1 MRGWTPP
8 GSPSLADLHSLTGGL
23 RRPKRRVPRHE
34 VPTAM
39 CPPARFRKDLA
50 ISATKVSQPGHAA
63 RLRHTH
69 ARRHRQPSVS
79 PSRHG
84 RRLRAALTHHA
95 DGVGGTSPA
104 TVRPGGPPV
113 SRQAPAL
120 HVSTAPD
127 RSPLPGGIVAPT
139 LGSPQIR
146 RARSVYLTAP
156 APTHSCDCTA
166 NFAQR
171 CASPRMPCRPALA
184 DRCALVVPL
193 TRCRTPSDLH
203 LNRGRFRD
211 GVAASATTHRHGE
224 RSTESLTDRKVHV
237 ARQSRRRRQP
247 LGAERRNCL
256 SRANHLVGQRDTHVV
271 SGGVTDIG

>member
-1 MRGWTPP
+1 MLLVFGTLTRDDITSHPTAHPGAADEYEQLSHTMRTDWV
-8 GSPSLADLHSLTGGL
+8 GL
-23 RRPKRRVPRHE
+23 RQPRCAQ
-34 VPTAM
+34 VA
-39 CPPARFRKDLA
+39 
-50 ISATKVSQPGHAA
+50 
-63 RLRHTH
+63 
-69 ARRHRQPSVS
+69 
-79 PSRHG
+79 
-84 RRLRAALTHHA
+84 
-95 DGVGGTSPA
+95 
-104 TVRPGGPPV
+104 PPV

-156 APTHSCDCTA
+156 APTHSCDCIA

-211 GVAASATTHRHGE
+211 GVAASVTTHRHGE
-224 RSTESLTDRKVHV
+224 
-237 ARQSRRRRQP
+237 
-247 LGAERRNCL
+247 
-256 SRANHLVGQRDTHVV
+256 
-271 SGGVTDIG
+271 

>member
-1 MRGWTPP
+1 MSP
-8 GSPSLADLHSLTGGL
+8 GSL
-23 RRPKRRVPRHE
+23 PKRLSHISDEGV
-34 VPTAM
+34 TAWT
-39 CPPARFRKDLA
+39 CCSS
-50 ISATKVSQPGHAA
+50 SAH
-63 RLRHTH
+63 
-69 ARRHRQPSVS
+69 
-79 PSRHG
+79 SR
-84 RRLRAALTHHA
+84 AT
-95 DGVGGTSPA
+95 TSPA
-104 TVRPGGPPV
+104 IRQPFPARQTNTSSSHTPCGRIGWDFASHGAPRWPPPV

-120 HVSTAPD
+120 HASTAPD

-156 APTHSCDCTA
+156 APTHSCDCIA